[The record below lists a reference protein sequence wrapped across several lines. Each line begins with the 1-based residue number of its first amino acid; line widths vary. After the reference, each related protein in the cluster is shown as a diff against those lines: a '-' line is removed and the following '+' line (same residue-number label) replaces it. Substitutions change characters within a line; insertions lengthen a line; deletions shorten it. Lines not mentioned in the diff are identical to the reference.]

1 MISRRA
7 FITGFLSVIGTTST
21 VGVGS
26 LLASCS
32 GESTSTSSELTA
44 ATGEST
50 STTSGS
56 TAALGD
62 LQLVQRFPQVLVP
75 GNVRLPISLANQAGL
90 LTTDSGVEL
99 PNTLSAQLVNAD
111 TQEVVA
117 QLMSADRHDT
127 DLSIP
132 YWPFRVDI
140 DKPGIYT
147 LIVDGGPPEGAAVQV
162 LNATEVLIPLVG
174 SQLPGFDT
182 PTFDNHRGVE
192 PVCTRTPKPCEF
204 HNITLNEALALN
216 KPIAYLVGTPSH
228 CGTGTCS
235 PALEALITVKKSI
248 GDAMTFLH
256 TEIYTDDKATTVA
269 AAVVALKMEYEPAIY
284 ITDASGKI
292 IERLDAVFD
301 AKEISAAIATLG
313 L

>member
-1 MISRRA
+1 MISRRT
-7 FITGFLSVIGTTST
+7 FITGSLGVVGATST
-21 VGVGS
+21 VGLS
-26 LLASCS
+26 TLLAGCS
-32 GESTSTSSELTA
+32 GNSTA
-44 ATGEST
+44 
-50 STTSGS
+50 TTSES
-56 TAALGD
+56 VTALGD

-75 GNVRLPISLANQAGL
+75 GNVRLPISLANTQGL
-90 LTTDSGVEL
+90 LTTESGVDL
-99 PNTLSAQLVNAD
+99 PSTLTAKLINAD

-117 QLMSADRHDT
+117 ESLSADRHDT
-127 DLSIP
+127 GLTIP

-147 LIVDGGPPEGAAVQV
+147 LIVDGGPEEGAAIQV

-182 PTFDNHRGVE
+182 PTFDDHRGVE
-192 PVCTRTPKPCEF
+192 PVCTRTPEPCLF
-204 HNITLNEALALN
+204 HNITLNEALALK
-216 KPIAYLVGTPSH
+216 KPIAYLVGTPAH
-228 CGTGTCS
+228 CSTGTCS
-235 PALEALITVKKSI
+235 PALEALVTVKNSI

-269 AAVVALKMEYEPAIY
+269 PSVIALKMEYEPAIY

-292 IERLDAVFD
+292 IERFDAVFD
-301 AKEISAAIATLG
+301 AIEINAAITTLD

>member
-1 MISRRA
+1 MISRRT
-7 FITGFLSVIGTTST
+7 FITGSLGVIGATST

-26 LLASCS
+26 LLAGCS
-32 GESTSTSSELTA
+32 GESTA
-44 ATGEST
+44 
-50 STTSGS
+50 TTSES
-56 TAALGD
+56 VAALGD

-90 LTTDSGVEL
+90 LTTDSGFEL
-99 PNTLSAQLVNAD
+99 PNTLLAQLINAD

-117 QLMSADRHDT
+117 ESLSADRHDT
-127 DLSIP
+127 GLTIP

-147 LIVDGGPPEGAAVQV
+147 LIVDGGPAEGAAIQV
-162 LNATEVLIPLVG
+162 LNATAVLIPLVG

-182 PTFDNHRGVE
+182 PTVDDHRGVE
-192 PVCTRTPKPCEF
+192 PVCTRTPEPCLF
-204 HNITLNEALALN
+204 HNVTLNEALALK
-216 KPIAYLVGTPSH
+216 KPIAYLVGTPAH
-228 CGTGTCS
+228 CSTGTCA
-235 PALEALITVKKSI
+235 PALEALITVRKSI

-256 TEIYTDDKATTVA
+256 AEIYTDDKATTVA
-269 AAVVALKMEYEPAIY
+269 PAVVALKMEYEPAIY

-292 IERLDAVFD
+292 IERFDAVFD
-301 AKEISAAIATLG
+301 ADEISSAIAALN

>member
-1 MISRRA
+1 MISRRT
-7 FITGFLSVIGTTST
+7 FITGSLGVIGATST

-26 LLASCS
+26 LLAGCS
-32 GESTSTSSELTA
+32 GESTATKSE
-44 ATGEST
+44 SV
-50 STTSGS
+50 
-56 TAALGD
+56 AALGD

-90 LTTDSGVEL
+90 LTTDSGFEL
-99 PNTLSAQLVNAD
+99 PNTLSAQLINAD

-117 QLMSADRHDT
+117 ESLLADRHDT
-127 DLSIP
+127 GLTIP

-147 LIVDGGPPEGAAVQV
+147 LIVDGGPAEGAAIQV

-182 PTFDNHRGVE
+182 PTVDDHRGVE
-192 PVCTRTPKPCEF
+192 PVCTRTPEPCQF
-204 HNITLNEALALN
+204 HNITLNEALALK
-216 KPIAYLVGTPSH
+216 KPIAYLVGTPAH
-228 CGTGTCS
+228 CSTGTCS
-235 PALEALITVKKSI
+235 PALEALITVRKSI
-248 GDAMTFLH
+248 GDAMIFLH

-269 AAVVALKMEYEPAIY
+269 PAVVALKMEYEPAIY
-284 ITDASGKI
+284 ITDASGII
-292 IERLDAVFD
+292 IERFDAVFD
-301 AKEISAAIATLG
+301 AKEISDAIAKLG

>member
-1 MISRRA
+1 MISRRT
-7 FITGFLSVIGTTST
+7 FITGSLGVIGATST

-26 LLASCS
+26 LLAGCS
-32 GESTSTSSELTA
+32 GESTA
-44 ATGEST
+44 
-50 STTSGS
+50 TTSES
-56 TAALGD
+56 VAALGD

-90 LTTDSGVEL
+90 LTTDSGFEL
-99 PNTLSAQLVNAD
+99 PNTLLAQLINAD

-117 QLMSADRHDT
+117 ESLSADRHDT
-127 DLSIP
+127 GLTIP

-147 LIVDGGPPEGAAVQV
+147 LIVDGGPAEGAAIQV

-174 SQLPGFDT
+174 SLLPGFDT
-182 PTFDNHRGVE
+182 PTVDDHRGVE
-192 PVCTRTPKPCEF
+192 PVCTRTPEPCLF
-204 HNITLNEALALN
+204 HNITLNEALALK
-216 KPIAYLVGTPSH
+216 KPIAYLVGTPAH
-228 CGTGTCS
+228 CSTGTCA
-235 PALEALITVKKSI
+235 PALEALITVRKSI

-256 TEIYTDDKATTVA
+256 AEIYTDDKATTVA
-269 AAVVALKMEYEPAIY
+269 PAVVALKMEYEPAIY

-292 IERLDAVFD
+292 IERFDAVFD
-301 AKEISAAIATLG
+301 ADEISSAIAALN

>member
-1 MISRRA
+1 MISRRT
-7 FITGFLSVIGTTST
+7 FITGSLGVIGATST
-21 VGVGS
+21 VGLS
-26 LLASCS
+26 ALLGACS
-32 GESTSTSSELTA
+32 GDSTPANSI
-44 ATGEST
+44 G
-50 STTSGS
+50 
-56 TAALGD
+56 ALGD

-90 LTTDSGVEL
+90 LTTDSGFEL
-99 PNTLSAQLVNAD
+99 PNTLLAQLINAD

-117 QLMSADRHDT
+117 ESLSADRHDT
-127 DLSIP
+127 GLTIP

-147 LIVDGGPPEGAAVQV
+147 LIVDGGPAEGAAIQV

-182 PTFDNHRGVE
+182 PTVDDHRGVE
-192 PVCTRTPKPCEF
+192 PVCTRTPEPCEF
-204 HNITLNEALALN
+204 HNITLNEALALR
-216 KPIAYLVGTPSH
+216 KPIAYLVGTPAH
-228 CGTGTCS
+228 CSTGTCA
-235 PALEALITVKKSI
+235 PALEALITVKNSI

-256 TEIYTDDKATTVA
+256 AEIYTDDKATTVA
-269 AAVVALKMEYEPAIY
+269 PAVVALKMEYEPAIY

-292 IERLDAVFD
+292 LERFDAVFD
-301 AKEISAAIATLG
+301 AEEIGSAIAALN

>member
-1 MISRRA
+1 MISRRT
-7 FITGFLSVIGTTST
+7 FITGSLGVIGATST

-26 LLASCS
+26 LLAGCS
-32 GESTSTSSELTA
+32 GESTATKSE
-44 ATGEST
+44 SV
-50 STTSGS
+50 
-56 TAALGD
+56 AALGD

-90 LTTDSGVEL
+90 LTTDSGFEL
-99 PNTLSAQLVNAD
+99 PNTLSAQLINAD

-117 QLMSADRHDT
+117 ESLLADRHDT
-127 DLSIP
+127 GLTIP

-147 LIVDGGPPEGAAVQV
+147 LIVDGGPAEGAAIQV

-182 PTFDNHRGVE
+182 PTVDDHRGVE
-192 PVCTRTPKPCEF
+192 PVCTRTPEPCQF
-204 HNITLNEALALN
+204 HNITLNEALALK
-216 KPIAYLVGTPSH
+216 KPIAYLVGTPAH
-228 CGTGTCS
+228 CSTGTCS
-235 PALEALITVKKSI
+235 PALEALINVRKSI
-248 GDAMTFLH
+248 GDAMIFLH

-269 AAVVALKMEYEPAIY
+269 PAVVALKMEYEPAIY
-284 ITDASGKI
+284 ITDASGII
-292 IERLDAVFD
+292 IERFDAVFD
-301 AKEISAAIATLG
+301 AKEISDAIAKLG

>member
-1 MISRRA
+1 MISRRT
-7 FITGFLSVIGTTST
+7 FITGSLGVIGATST

-26 LLASCS
+26 LLAGCS
-32 GESTSTSSELTA
+32 GESTA
-44 ATGEST
+44 
-50 STTSGS
+50 TTSES
-56 TAALGD
+56 VAALGD

-90 LTTDSGVEL
+90 LTTDSGFEL
-99 PNTLSAQLVNAD
+99 PNTLLAQLINAD

-117 QLMSADRHDT
+117 ESLSADRHDT
-127 DLSIP
+127 GLTIP

-147 LIVDGGPPEGAAVQV
+147 LIVDGGPAEGAAIQV
-162 LNATEVLIPLVG
+162 LNATAVLIPLVG

-182 PTFDNHRGVE
+182 PTVDDHRGVE
-192 PVCTRTPKPCEF
+192 PVCTRTPEPCLF
-204 HNITLNEALALN
+204 HNITLNEALALK
-216 KPIAYLVGTPSH
+216 KPIAYLVGTPAH
-228 CGTGTCS
+228 CSTGTCS
-235 PALEALITVKKSI
+235 PALEALITVRKSI

-256 TEIYTDDKATTVA
+256 AEIYTDDKATTVA
-269 AAVVALKMEYEPAIY
+269 PAVVALKMEYEPAIY

-292 IERLDAVFD
+292 IERFDAVFD
-301 AKEISAAIATLG
+301 ADEISSAIAALN

>member
-1 MISRRA
+1 MISRRT
-7 FITGFLSVIGTTST
+7 FITGSLGVIGATST

-26 LLASCS
+26 LLAGCS
-32 GESTSTSSELTA
+32 GESTA
-44 ATGEST
+44 
-50 STTSGS
+50 TTSES
-56 TAALGD
+56 VAALGD

-90 LTTDSGVEL
+90 LTTDSGFEL
-99 PNTLSAQLVNAD
+99 PNTLSAQLINAD

-117 QLMSADRHDT
+117 ESLSADRHDT
-127 DLSIP
+127 GLTIP

-147 LIVDGGPPEGAAVQV
+147 LIVDGGPAEGAAIQV

-174 SQLPGFDT
+174 SLLPGFDT
-182 PTFDNHRGVE
+182 PTVDDHRGVE
-192 PVCTRTPKPCEF
+192 PVCTRTPEPCLF
-204 HNITLNEALALN
+204 HNITLNEALALK
-216 KPIAYLVGTPSH
+216 KPIAYLVGTPAH
-228 CGTGTCS
+228 CSTGTCS
-235 PALEALITVKKSI
+235 PALEALITVRKSI

-269 AAVVALKMEYEPAIY
+269 PAVVALKMEYEPAIY
-284 ITDASGKI
+284 ITDASGII
-292 IERLDAVFD
+292 IERFDAVFD
-301 AKEISAAIATLG
+301 AKEISDAIAKLG

>member
-1 MISRRA
+1 MISRRT
-7 FITGFLSVIGTTST
+7 FITGSLGVIGATST

-26 LLASCS
+26 LLAGCS
-32 GESTSTSSELTA
+32 GESTA
-44 ATGEST
+44 
-50 STTSGS
+50 TTSES
-56 TAALGD
+56 VAALGD

-90 LTTDSGVEL
+90 LTTDSGFEL
-99 PNTLSAQLVNAD
+99 PNTLLAQLINAD

-117 QLMSADRHDT
+117 ESLSADRHDT
-127 DLSIP
+127 GLTIP

-147 LIVDGGPPEGAAVQV
+147 LIVDGGPAEGAAIQV
-162 LNATEVLIPLVG
+162 LNAAEVLIPLVG

-182 PTFDNHRGVE
+182 PTVDDHRGVE
-192 PVCTRTPKPCEF
+192 PVCTRTPEPCLF
-204 HNITLNEALALN
+204 HNITLNEALALK
-216 KPIAYLVGTPSH
+216 KPIAYLVGTPAH
-228 CGTGTCS
+228 CSTGTCA
-235 PALEALITVKKSI
+235 PALEALITVRKSI

-256 TEIYTDDKATTVA
+256 AEIYTDDKATTVA
-269 AAVVALKMEYEPAIY
+269 PAVVALKMEYEPAIY

-292 IERLDAVFD
+292 IERFDAVFD
-301 AKEISAAIATLG
+301 ADEISSAIAALN